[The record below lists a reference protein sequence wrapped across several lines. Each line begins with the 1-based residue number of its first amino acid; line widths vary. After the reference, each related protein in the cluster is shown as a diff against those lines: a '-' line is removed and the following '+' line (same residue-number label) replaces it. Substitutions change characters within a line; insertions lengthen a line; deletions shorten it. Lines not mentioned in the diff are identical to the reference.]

1 MHLNLIVGIISLV
14 FIVLQVASA
23 MGSPVTSIDENIGED
38 EFYAISYTN
47 PESIAMHEMARQSE
61 DGKHSLIKLNDE
73 LTPMTTVSPDGN
85 CSMYLKVFTV
95 SSAMGIEDY
104 ALNSTEKPR
113 EIRIKDVSTMGCYAV
128 AFSPDSRMYA
138 APKLVHLGDGR
149 NAQYS
154 LDIMSVDSNEL
165 IHREFLPFYKEN
177 TKHTPMDWDRAEMY
191 GVYWSEDGSSIVYDV
206 LGADIDGGLYPTTL
220 VTNRLN
226 VNYTE
231 LREMNGYEDAAE
243 ENAGFSG
250 YDDLMDSYRQRNESE
265 EQTMNAPQN
274 VEAEDDTSAEDPEPV
289 ASLPGFGALAAVAV
303 LGLLLVGR
311 RLK

>member
-1 MHLNLIVGIISLV
+1 
-14 FIVLQVASA
+14 
-23 MGSPVTSIDENIGED
+23 
-38 EFYAISYTN
+38 
-47 PESIAMHEMARQSE
+47 
-61 DGKHSLIKLNDE
+61 
-73 LTPMTTVSPDGN
+73 
-85 CSMYLKVFTV
+85 MYLKVFTV